1 MDTQAR
7 RAHWDTVYTTKAED
21 EVSWFQDEPAPSLRM
36 IRAAGL
42 ATDAAI
48 IDVGGGASR
57 LVDALIADGHSALT
71 VLDLSAQ
78 ALARTRARLGDRA
91 AGVEW
96 ITADVTSWQ
105 PDATY
110 ALWHDRAAF
119 HFLTEPADR
128 AAYAARVH
136 LRAGRAGA
144 LQRPADRAA
153 RRGLPRRNP
162 GGRLRARRNRD

>member
-1 MDTQAR
+1 
-7 RAHWDTVYTTKAED
+7 
-21 EVSWFQDEPAPSLRM
+21 
-36 IRAAGL
+36 
-42 ATDAAI
+42 
-48 IDVGGGASR
+48 
-57 LVDALIADGHSALT
+57 LVDALIADGHSAVT

-91 AGVEW
+91 TGVEW

-128 AAYAARVH
+128 AAYAARVRLA
-136 LRAGRAGA
+136 LRPGGQLIVATFAPDGPERCS
-144 LQRPADRAA
+144 
-153 RRGLPRRNP
+153 GLPIVRHDAASLAAILGDGFALVETVIDDHATPQGRIQRFQFSRFRRT
-162 GGRLRARRNRD
+162 